1 MSMWYITWHHVLQWW
16 HHMIVWYN
24 DDITWH
30 HVIQWWHHMIV
41 WYMMTSHDIMWYN
54 DDITWNHV
62 IQWWHHMIIWY
73 NDDITWSCD
82 TMMTSHDCMI
92 QWWHHMTSC
101 DTMMT
106 SHGIMI
112 EDHSQDWWD
121 RATKCFLNLQESVV
135 QRSGQNRHSVRAG
148 GERSGR
154 RGPLITRHQPMN
166 STCTSTKRTQ
176 WLYYIL
182 SAYCFELGR
191 ARPCTYPVFTGIKSY
206 PVVREHFHYRIAAR
220 WGWEGGRKG
229 REKFSQA
236 NCA

>member
-1 MSMWYITWHHVLQWW
+1 
-16 HHMIVWYN
+16 MIVWYN
-24 DDITWH
+24 DDI
-30 HVIQWWHHMIV
+30 
-41 WYMMTSHDIMWYN
+41 MWYN
-54 DDITWNHV
+54 DDIP
-62 IQWWHHMIIWY
+62 
-73 NDDITWSCD
+73 WSCD
-82 TMMTSHDCMI
+82 TMMTSCGTMMTSHDRVI

-106 SHGIMI
+106 SLDIML

-135 QRSGQNRHSVRAG
+135 QRSGQNRHPVRAG
-148 GERSGR
+148 GERMR
-154 RGPLITRHQPMN
+154 RRRPLITRHHPMN
-166 STCTSTKRTQ
+166 STCTSSKETQ

-206 PVVREHFHYRIAAR
+206 PVVRKHFHYRIAAR

-236 NCA
+236 NCT

>member
-1 MSMWYITWHHVLQWW
+1 MMLSALTEFASKSEHSSVTVYWLWETLWIVVPHEHVI
-16 HHMIVWYN
+16 HHMTSC
-24 DDITWH
+24 DT
-30 HVIQWWHHMIV
+30 
-41 WYMMTSHDIMWYN
+41 MMTSHDIMWYN
-54 DDITWNHV
+54 DDITWHA
-62 IQWWHHMIIWY
+62 
-73 NDDITWSCD
+73 
-82 TMMTSHDCMI
+82 I
-92 QWWHHMTSC
+92 QWWHHMTPH
-101 DTMMT
+101 D
-106 SHGIMI
+106 IMI

-135 QRSGQNRHSVRAG
+135 QRSGQDRHPVRAG

-206 PVVREHFHYRIAAR
+206 PVVRKHFHYRIAAR

-229 REKFSQA
+229 RENFHKLTVHNS
-236 NCA
+236 